1 LRGSLGCPTPIPV
14 QVMRA
19 DLGAAVNGRI
29 SPRGR
34 DALAGRREPRVTADA
49 DVRGAS
55 ACPARRTSSAVRLCA
70 VLVFLTALSAT
81 RVGAADKPVIPGATV
96 RLQPPPGFVPA
107 DRFPGFQWADA
118 GSSIMVTE
126 MPGPVGDVR
135 AGMTKEGLASRGM
148 TLRSLEVT
156 RVAGRE
162 AILISVTQ
170 VASGVV
176 VEKWMVLF
184 GDESTTVMIVA
195 TFPHALASE
204 LRKPLRDA
212 VLSAEWNPSRRVDR
226 FEGLRFRLTET
237 DRLKIANRM
246 ANMLLLTAG
255 GVAGRLS
262 PGDPFLVVGSS
273 ISEADIHDLE
283 RFARQRL
290 ARMVTIKDLT
300 NIEGRQVIVDGA
312 TAYELTADA
321 RDEKADTALR
331 VYQVVLLDGRYYYL
345 FQGKVGAAKAD
356 EYLPEFRQVT
366 KSFWRTR

>member
-1 LRGSLGCPTPIPV
+1 
-14 QVMRA
+14 
-19 DLGAAVNGRI
+19 
-29 SPRGR
+29 
-34 DALAGRREPRVTADA
+34 
-49 DVRGAS
+49 
-55 ACPARRTSSAVRLCA
+55 
-70 VLVFLTALSAT
+70 
-81 RVGAADKPVIPGATV
+81 
-96 RLQPPPGFVPA
+96 
-107 DRFPGFQWADA
+107 
-118 GSSIMVTE
+118 
-126 MPGPVGDVR
+126 
-135 AGMTKEGLASRGM
+135 
-148 TLRSLEVT
+148 
-156 RVAGRE
+156 
-162 AILISVTQ
+162 
-170 VASGVV
+170 
-176 VEKWMVLF
+176 
-184 GDESTTVMIVA
+184 VMIVA
-195 TFPHALASE
+195 TFPQALASE
-204 LRKPLRDA
+204 LRKPMRDA